1 MRTEHIPSHRSSYKT
16 CSQCKVGKPISEF
29 NFKNTAAGV
38 HQSYC
43 KECGKRLTRSHYR
56 NNKRQYLDRNVR
68 SYMKR
73 RELVRQLKSCPCADC
88 GVQYPYYVMDFDHRE
103 GETKEYQLN
112 RIDRMTT
119 RAILNEIKKC
129 DVVCAN
135 CHRVRTY
142 KRRTKQAEEHISS
155 SS

>member
-1 MRTEHIPSHRSSYKT
+1 MQTELTAPHGSNYKT
-16 CSQCKVGKPISEF
+16 CSKCEVSKPVSEF

-43 KECGKRLTRSHYR
+43 KECGKKLTRSHYR

-73 RELVRQLKSCPCADC
+73 RELVRQIKSRACADC
-88 GVQYPYYVMDFDHRE
+88 SIQYPFYVMDFDHRE
-103 GETKEYQLN
+103 GEIKKYELN
-112 RIDRMTT
+112 RVDRMTT
-119 RAILNEIKKC
+119 RALLREIEKC

-135 CHRVRTY
+135 CHRIRTY
-142 KRRTKQAEEHISS
+142 KRRMKHEGEDITSI
-155 SS
+155 

>member
-1 MRTEHIPSHRSSYKT
+1 MRKDLISSYECNYKT
-16 CSQCKVGKPISEF
+16 CSKCKVSKPAGEF
-29 NFKNTAAGV
+29 NFKSTATGV

-43 KECGKRLTRSHYR
+43 EECGKQLTRRHYR

-68 SYMKR
+68 SYIKR
-73 RELVRQLKSCPCADC
+73 RELVRQIKTRACADC
-88 GVQYPYYVMDFDHRE
+88 DIQYPFYVMDFDHRE
-103 GETKEYQLN
+103 GEIKEYELN

-119 RAILNEIKKC
+119 RALLREIEKC

-142 KRRTKQAEEHISS
+142 RRRIEQTRETIPSI
-155 SS
+155 

>member
-1 MRTEHIPSHRSSYKT
+1 MKTESITSHNPNYKT
-16 CSQCKVGKPISEF
+16 CSKCKVSKPVTQF

-43 KECGKRLTRSHYR
+43 RECGKLLTRSHYKQ
-56 NNKRQYLDRNVR
+56 NKRQYLDRNVR

-73 RELVRQLKSCPCADC
+73 RELVRQIKSRACADC
-88 GVQYPYYVMDFDHRE
+88 GIQYPFYVMDFDHRQ
-103 GETKEYQLN
+103 GETKEYELN
-112 RIDRMTT
+112 RIDRMTK
-119 RAILNEIKKC
+119 RALLREIEKC

-142 KRRTKQAEEHISS
+142 KRRIEHGGSNVLSI
-155 SS
+155 

>member
-1 MRTEHIPSHRSSYKT
+1 MRAELIPSYGSSYKT
-16 CSQCKVGKPISEF
+16 CSKCKVSKPVSEF
-29 NFKNTAAGV
+29 NFRNTAAGMY
-38 HQSYC
+38 QSYC

-73 RELVRQLKSCPCADC
+73 RELMRQIKSRACADC
-88 GVQYPYYVMDFDHRE
+88 GIQYPFYVMDFDHRE
-103 GETKEYQLN
+103 GETKEYELN
-112 RIDRMTT
+112 RVDRMTT
-119 RAILNEIKKC
+119 RALLREIEKC

-142 KRRTKQAEEHISS
+142 KRRIEHAGEGITST
-155 SS
+155 